1 MGGST
6 PEILTTLTTD
16 IGKVLDGLHRTKIK
30 GNSHFVTGI
39 NVAAVSRQR
48 IFRRL
53 ELTSS
58 AARAQAQAKQVAEA
72 TDNHVQLQ
80 SDRGG

>member
-1 MGGST
+1 MSMGGST

-39 NVAAVSRQR
+39 NVAAVRH
-48 IFRRL
+48 IPAVL
-53 ELTSS
+53 H
-58 AARAQAQAKQVAEA
+58 AKA
-72 TDNHVQLQ
+72 NQ
-80 SDRGG
+80 SI